1 MAMIRISKA
10 PVAWPVPWDDGRR
23 YFFRAGDVLERADF
37 EAELAGEHRAGNV
50 YPFEYAAVFA
60 EGVRALLADSP
71 DQAAQLIELA
81 QSEAALEKDETLPA
95 EDVAALA
102 QAREL
107 LEQYWPAY
115 RALTGRDERRHEI
128 APVLA
133 FRRFCTGWEGEG
145 LPDFALGA
153 DRQVSLETMA
163 ALPSLDIK
171 AGGSFAYRLLYGR
184 GGDAEKNSD
193 GPLPSGKGPTTSPSP
208 GPKGAGRSRVPAR
221 PKRTR
226 SSGSRPGRSTSSTSG
241 STAAAS
247 ARRGCSDRAG
257 PRRCPARAGS
267 ASSRRR

>member
-1 MAMIRISKA
+1 MIRISKE
-10 PVAWPVPWDDGRR
+10 PVRWKVPWDDSRC

-37 EAELAGEHRAGNV
+37 EAELAGEYRAGTV
-50 YPFEYAAVFA
+50 YPFQYSLAFA

-71 DQAAQLIELA
+71 DQAAQLIELE
-81 QSEAALEKDETLPA
+81 QSEAALQLGESLPA

-107 LEQYWPAY
+107 LDQYWPAY

-145 LPDFALGA
+145 LPEFALGA

-163 ALPSLDIK
+163 ALPGLDIK
-171 AGGSFAYRLLYGR
+171 AGGSFAYRLLHGR
-184 GGDAEKNSD
+184 GGETEKNSD
-193 GPLPSGKGPTTSPSP
+193 GPLPSGKGPKTSPSP
-208 GPKGAGRSRVPAR
+208 KRKAGGGSKGPATRTG
-221 PKRTR
+221 TR

-241 STAAAS
+241 SPAAA
-247 ARRGCSDRAG
+247 
-257 PRRCPARAGS
+257 
-267 ASSRRR
+267 